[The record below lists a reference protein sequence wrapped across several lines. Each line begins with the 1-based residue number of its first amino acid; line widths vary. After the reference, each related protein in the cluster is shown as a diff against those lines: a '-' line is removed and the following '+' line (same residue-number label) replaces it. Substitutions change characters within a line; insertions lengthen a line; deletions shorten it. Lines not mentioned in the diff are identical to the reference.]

1 MKGQFSTSDSI
12 RLASLLSREMDQVEL
27 REALA
32 RTYSALVLQL
42 AIVAFLH
49 TAVSGHRC
57 K

>member
-12 RLASLLSREMDQVEL
+12 RLASLLSREMDHVEL

-42 AIVAFLH
+42 AVVAFLH
-49 TAVSGHRC
+49 TTVSGYRC